1 MALEVKP
8 GGKVS
13 IEVIKTPRSEAAAKT
28 LSRIFGKDLA
38 SRNLRRRRK
47 ALRADSK
54 RVHRRGGRPWEY
66 APHAPRLVQPSK
78 ADTCTVLVTLDLVG
92 DLESVQRFIKVSP
105 AK

>member
-13 IEVIKTPRSEAAAKT
+13 IEVIKTPRCEAAAKT

-38 SRNLRRRRK
+38 GRNLRRHRK
-47 ALRADSK
+47 ALRASAK
-54 RVHRRGGRPWEY
+54 MVHRRGGRPWE
-66 APHAPRLVQPSK
+66 HAPRAPRLIRPEK
-78 ADTCTVLVTLDLVG
+78 AATCTVLVTPELVG
-92 DLESVQRFIKVSP
+92 DLKSVQRFIKVSA